1 MIRRPPRA
9 TRTDT
14 LFPYTTLFRSEEV
27 GSQRLCEGPQGA
39 VPPLRLL
46 PDATGLWGEEPA
58 GREVPGNLAFLL
70 SRGAQPVRRA
80 VRARRTSGS
89 EAAGAVW
96 RGRARGDRFAGGP
109 RAGGDRRGGR
119 RGAGGGG
126 G

>member
-1 MIRRPPRA
+1 MRIS
-9 TRTDT
+9 DWI
-14 LFPYTTLFRSEEV
+14 SDV
-27 GSQRLCEGPQGA
+27 CSSDLCEGPQGA

-80 VRARRTSGS
+80 VRARRKSGS

-96 RGRARGDRFAGGP
+96 RGRARGDRFDGGIRH
-109 RAGGDRRGGR
+109 RAEERRVGKEGVSTGR
-119 RGAGGGG
+119 TRWWPETLKKKT
-126 G
+126 